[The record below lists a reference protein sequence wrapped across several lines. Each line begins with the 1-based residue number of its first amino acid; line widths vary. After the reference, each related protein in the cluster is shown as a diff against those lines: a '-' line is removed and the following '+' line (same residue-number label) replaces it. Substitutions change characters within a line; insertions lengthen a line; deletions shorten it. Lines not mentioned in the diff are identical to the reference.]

1 MANRRA
7 YLDHLASIPLFRSC
21 TKRELERVAKAA
33 DEVRV
38 EAGRVVVEQ
47 GHSGH
52 ECYVII
58 AGEAA
63 VTRDGSSIA
72 TFGPGDHFG
81 ELAVLDGGTRT
92 ATVTATTD
100 LELLVIGRREFAAL
114 IEDVPGLSHKVLVNL
129 AQWVRQLDDRIY
141 G

>member
-1 MANRRA
+1 MIVTA
-7 YLDHLASIPLFRSC
+7 RSHC
-21 TKRELERVAKAA
+21 SGPCIKRELERVAKAA

-63 VTRDGSSIA
+63 VT
-72 TFGPGDHFG
+72 
-81 ELAVLDGGTRT
+81 
-92 ATVTATTD
+92 
-100 LELLVIGRREFAAL
+100 LERLVHR
-114 IEDVPGLSHKVLVNL
+114 H
-129 AQWVRQLDDRIY
+129 VRA